1 MEKYFYHG
9 KNETDVYLF
18 HEGNNNNLYKFLGS
32 HIYMDDIGTYTRFLV
47 WAPNAKNV
55 NLVGDFN
62 NWNDYSLPLRKLQ
75 DGEIWEICIRNVKIF
90 DSYKYR
96 IVTQDSEVLYKA
108 DPFAFHSELRP
119 KTASKVYDIEG
130 YKWNDK
136 KWLKKREKADKF
148 NSPMS
153 IYEIN
158 LSSWRKHGENYLSYV
173 QLSDELVAY
182 LKEMNYTHVEFMPL
196 MEHPF
201 DGSWGYQLTGFFAA
215 TSRFGCPKDLMYLID
230 KLHQNDIGVIMDW
243 VPAHFCKDDF
253 GLRKFDGSN
262 LFEKTDQYLADNDQ
276 WGTLNFDFSKKE
288 VVNFLI
294 SSALFWF
301 KYYHLDGLRVDAVAY
316 MIYLNFSGK
325 DIRNEDGGYENKEAI
340 EFIKKLN
347 NTIKQEFPSVFV
359 IAQEST
365 AWPNVT
371 KPVKENGLGFDFK
384 WNMGWMNDIIKY
396 MKMDP
401 LFRKDHHNLLTF
413 SIMYAFNENYILPFS
428 HDEVVHMKNSMIGKM
443 PGTYDQKFDQIR
455 LLYSCM
461 FAHPGK
467 KLLFMGND
475 IGQFD
480 EWNEY
485 KEITWEVLEYEK
497 HQKLKYFMKDLNKF
511 YLNNDEFYDL
521 DTSYSGFQWEDVNN
535 TNESL
540 IIFER
545 INSKNEKI
553 ICIFNFTPVRRKKY
567 PVGVDEYALYSVVL
581 NSSMKKYGGSLLRN
595 KPYYSK
601 NKKHNDRKFSITVDI
616 EPFSAIFIKLNKLRC
631 INKN

>member
-32 HIYMDDIGTYTRFLV
+32 HIYTDDIGTYTRFLV

-96 IVTQDSEVLYKA
+96 IVTQDSDVLYKA

-136 KWLKKREKADKF
+136 KWLKKREKTDKF

-325 DIRNEDGGYENKEAI
+325 DIRNENGGYENKEAI

-347 NTIKQEFPSVFV
+347 NTIKHEFPSVFV
-359 IAQEST
+359 IAEEST

-371 KPVKENGLGFDFK
+371 KPVEENGLGFDFK

-443 PGTYDQKFDQIR
+443 PGTYVQKFDQIR
-455 LLYSCM
+455 LLYSFM

-535 TNESL
+535 ANESL

-601 NKKHNDRKFSITVDI
+601 NKEHNDRKFSITVDI
-616 EPFSAIFIKLNKLRC
+616 EPFSAMFIKLNKLRC

>member
-136 KWLKKREKADKF
+136 KWLKKREKTDKF

-340 EFIKKLN
+340 AFIKKLN

-359 IAQEST
+359 IAEEST

-455 LLYSCM
+455 LLYSFM

>member
-32 HIYMDDIGTYTRFLV
+32 HIYTDDIGKYTRFLV

-96 IVTQDSEVLYKA
+96 IVTQDSDVLYKA

-136 KWLKKREKADKF
+136 KWLKKREKTDKF

-173 QLSDELVAY
+173 LLSDELVAY

-359 IAQEST
+359 IAEEST

-455 LLYSCM
+455 LLYSFM

-535 TNESL
+535 ANESL

-601 NKKHNDRKFSITVDI
+601 NKEHNDRKFSITVDI
-616 EPFSAIFIKLNKLRC
+616 EPFSAMFIKLNKLRC

>member
-359 IAQEST
+359 IAEEST

-371 KPVKENGLGFDFK
+371 KPVEENGLGFDFK

-401 LFRKDHHNLLTF
+401 IFRKDHHNLLTF

-455 LLYSCM
+455 LLYSFM

-601 NKKHNDRKFSITVDI
+601 NKEHNDRKFSITVDI
-616 EPFSAIFIKLNKLRC
+616 EPFSAMFIKLNKLRC

>member
-32 HIYMDDIGTYTRFLV
+32 HIYTDDIGTYTRFLV
-47 WAPNAKNV
+47 WAPNAKHV

-96 IVTQDSEVLYKA
+96 IVTQDSDVLYKA

-136 KWLKKREKADKF
+136 KWLKKREKTDKF

-262 LFEKTDQYLADNDQ
+262 LFEKTDQYLAYNDQ

-359 IAQEST
+359 IAEEST

-455 LLYSCM
+455 LLYSFM

-535 TNESL
+535 ASESL

-581 NSSMKKYGGSLLRN
+581 NSSMIKYGGSLLRN

-601 NKKHNDRKFSITVDI
+601 NKEHNNRKFSITVDI
-616 EPFSAIFIKLNKLRC
+616 EPFSAMFIKLNKLRC

>member
-75 DGEIWEICIRNVKIF
+75 DGEIWEICIRNVKIY

-359 IAQEST
+359 IAEEST

-455 LLYSCM
+455 LLYSFM

-567 PVGVDEYALYSVVL
+567 QVGVDEYALYSVVL

>member
-1 MEKYFYHG
+1 MEKYFYQG
-9 KNETDVYLF
+9 NNETDVYLF

-32 HIYMDDIGTYTRFLV
+32 HIYSDGFRTYTRFLV
-47 WAPNAKNV
+47 WAPNAKHV

-62 NWNDYSLPLRKLQ
+62 DWDDYSLPLQKLHDEQ
-75 DGEIWEICIRNVKIF
+75 IWEICIRDVKIF

-96 IVTQDSEVLYKA
+96 IVTRDSEVLYKS
-108 DPFAFHSELRP
+108 DPFAFHSELKP
-119 KTASKVYDIEG
+119 KTASKVYDIDG

-136 KWLKKREKADKF
+136 KWLTKREKADIF
-148 NSPMS
+148 HSPMS

-158 LSSWRKHGENYLSYV
+158 LSSWRKRDENYFSYV
-173 QLSDELVAY
+173 QLADELVSY

-243 VPAHFCKDDF
+243 VPAHFCRDDF

-262 LFEKTDQYLADNDQ
+262 LFEKSDQYLADNDQ

-294 SSALFWF
+294 SSALFWL
-301 KYYHLDGLRVDAVAY
+301 KYYHLDGIRVDAVAY
-316 MIYLNFSGK
+316 MIYLNFAGK

-347 NTIKQEFPSVFV
+347 QTIKKEFPSAFV
-359 IAQEST
+359 IAEEST
-365 AWPNVT
+365 SWPNVT
-371 KPVKENGLGFDFK
+371 KSVEENGLGFDFK

-401 LFRKDHHNLLTF
+401 IFRKDHHNLLTF
-413 SIMYAFNENYILPFS
+413 SIMYTFNENYILPFS

-443 PGTYDQKFDQIR
+443 PGTYDEKFDQIR
-455 LLYSCM
+455 LLYSFM

-485 KEITWEVLEYEK
+485 KDITWEVLEYEK
-497 HQKLKYFMKDLNKF
+497 HQQLKHFMKDLNKF
-511 YLNNDEFYDL
+511 YRDNNEFYDL

-535 TNESL
+535 ANESL

-545 INSKNEKI
+545 INSKNEKV
-553 ICIFNFTPVRRKKY
+553 ICIFNFTPVKREKY
-567 PVGVDEYALYSVVL
+567 PVGVDYYALYSVVL
-581 NSSMKKYGGSLLRN
+581 NSSMKKYGGNLLRN

-601 NKKHNDRKFSITVDI
+601 NNGYNDRKFSIKVDI
-616 EPFSAIFIKLNKLRC
+616 EPFSAMFIKLNKLRN
-631 INKN
+631 INIK

>member
-32 HIYMDDIGTYTRFLV
+32 HNYTDDIGTYTRFLV
-47 WAPNAKNV
+47 WAPNARNV

-96 IVTQDSEVLYKA
+96 IVTQDSDVLYKA

-136 KWLKKREKADKF
+136 KWLKKREKTDKF

-359 IAQEST
+359 IAEEST

-371 KPVKENGLGFDFK
+371 KPVEENGLGFDFK

-455 LLYSCM
+455 LLYSFM

-616 EPFSAIFIKLNKLRC
+616 EPFSAMFIKLNKIRC

>member
-32 HIYMDDIGTYTRFLV
+32 HIYTDDIGKYTRFLV

-96 IVTQDSEVLYKA
+96 IVTQDSDVLYKA

-136 KWLKKREKADKF
+136 KWLKKREKTDKF

-173 QLSDELVAY
+173 LLSDELVAY

-359 IAQEST
+359 IAEEST

-455 LLYSCM
+455 LLYSFM

-497 HQKLKYFMKDLNKF
+497 HQKLKYLMKDLNKF

-616 EPFSAIFIKLNKLRC
+616 EPFSAMFIKLNKIRC

>member
-32 HIYMDDIGTYTRFLV
+32 HIYTDDIGTYTRFLV

-96 IVTQDSEVLYKA
+96 IVTQDSDVLYKA

-136 KWLKKREKADKF
+136 KWLKKREKTDKF

-359 IAQEST
+359 IAEEST

-443 PGTYDQKFDQIR
+443 PGTYVQKFDQIR
-455 LLYSCM
+455 LLYSFM

-535 TNESL
+535 ANESL

-601 NKKHNDRKFSITVDI
+601 NKEHNDRKFSITVDI
-616 EPFSAIFIKLNKLRC
+616 EPFSAMFIKLNKLRC

>member
-32 HIYMDDIGTYTRFLV
+32 HVYTDDIGTYTRFLV

-96 IVTQDSEVLYKA
+96 IVTQDSDVLYKA

-173 QLSDELVAY
+173 QLSDELVSY

-262 LFEKTDQYLADNDQ
+262 LFEKTDQFLADNDQ

-359 IAQEST
+359 IAEEST

-371 KPVKENGLGFDFK
+371 KPVEENGLGFDFK

-443 PGTYDQKFDQIR
+443 PGTYVQKFDQIR
-455 LLYSCM
+455 LLYSFM

-535 TNESL
+535 ANESL

-601 NKKHNDRKFSITVDI
+601 NKEHNDRKFSITVDI
-616 EPFSAIFIKLNKLRC
+616 EPFSAMFIKLNKLRC

>member
-32 HIYMDDIGTYTRFLV
+32 HIYTDDIGKYTRFLV

-96 IVTQDSEVLYKA
+96 IVTQDSDVLYKA

-136 KWLKKREKADKF
+136 KWLKKREKTDKF

-173 QLSDELVAY
+173 LLSDELVAY

-359 IAQEST
+359 IAEEST
-365 AWPNVT
+365 AWQNVT

-455 LLYSCM
+455 LLYSFM

-535 TNESL
+535 ANESL

-601 NKKHNDRKFSITVDI
+601 NKEHNDRKFSITVDI
-616 EPFSAIFIKLNKLRC
+616 EPFSAMFIKLNKLRC

>member
-96 IVTQDSEVLYKA
+96 IVTQDSDVLYKA

-136 KWLKKREKADKF
+136 KWLKKREKTDKF

-359 IAQEST
+359 IAEEST

-455 LLYSCM
+455 LLYSFM

-475 IGQFD
+475 IGQFY

-616 EPFSAIFIKLNKLRC
+616 EPFSAMFIKLNKLRC

>member
-32 HIYMDDIGTYTRFLV
+32 HIYTDDIGTYTRFLV

-96 IVTQDSEVLYKA
+96 IVTQDSDVLYKA

-173 QLSDELVAY
+173 LLSDELVAY

-359 IAQEST
+359 IAEEST

-455 LLYSCM
+455 LLYSFM

-601 NKKHNDRKFSITVDI
+601 NKEHNDRKFSITVDI
-616 EPFSAIFIKLNKLRC
+616 EPFSAMFIKLNKLRC

>member
-359 IAQEST
+359 IAEEST

-455 LLYSCM
+455 LLYSFM

>member
-32 HIYMDDIGTYTRFLV
+32 HIYTDDIGTYTRFLV

-96 IVTQDSEVLYKA
+96 IVTQDSDVLYKA

-136 KWLKKREKADKF
+136 KWLKKREKTDKF

-359 IAQEST
+359 IAEEST

-455 LLYSCM
+455 LLYSFM

-616 EPFSAIFIKLNKLRC
+616 EPFSAMFIKLNKLRC

>member
-32 HIYMDDIGTYTRFLV
+32 HIYTDDIGTYTRFLV

-62 NWNDYSLPLRKLQ
+62 NWNDYSLPLRKLK

-96 IVTQDSEVLYKA
+96 IVTQDSDVLYKA

-359 IAQEST
+359 IAEEST

-455 LLYSCM
+455 LLYSFM

-535 TNESL
+535 ANESL
-540 IIFER
+540 IICER

-601 NKKHNDRKFSITVDI
+601 NKEHNNRKFSITVDI
-616 EPFSAIFIKLNKLRC
+616 EPFSAMFIKLNKLRC

>member
-1 MEKYFYHG
+1 MEKYFYQG
-9 KNETDVYLF
+9 NNETDVYLF

-32 HIYMDDIGTYTRFLV
+32 HIYSDGFGTYTRFLV
-47 WAPNAKNV
+47 WAPNAKHV

-62 NWNDYSLPLRKLQ
+62 DWDDYSLPLQKLHDEQ
-75 DGEIWEICIRNVKIF
+75 IWEICIRDVKIF

-108 DPFAFHSELRP
+108 DPFAFHSELKP
-119 KTASKVYDIEG
+119 KTASKVYDIDG

-136 KWLKKREKADKF
+136 KWLTKREETDIF
-148 NSPMS
+148 HSPMS

-158 LSSWRKHGENYLSYV
+158 LSSWRKHDDNYLSYF
-173 QLSDELVAY
+173 QLADELVSY
-182 LKEMNYTHVEFMPL
+182 IKEMNYTHVEFMPL

-243 VPAHFCKDDF
+243 VPAHFCRDDF

-262 LFEKTDQYLADNDQ
+262 LFEKSDQYLADNDQ

-294 SSALFWF
+294 SSALFWI
-301 KYYHLDGLRVDAVAY
+301 KYYHLDGIRVDAVAY
-316 MIYLNFSGK
+316 MIYLNFAGK
-325 DIRNEDGGYENKEAI
+325 DIKNEDGGYENKEAI

-347 NTIKQEFPSVFV
+347 QTIKKEFPSAFV
-359 IAQEST
+359 IAEEST
-365 AWPNVT
+365 SWPNVT
-371 KPVKENGLGFDFK
+371 KSVEENGLGFDFK
-384 WNMGWMNDIIKY
+384 WNMGWMNDITKY

-401 LFRKDHHNLLTF
+401 IFRKDHHNLLTF
-413 SIMYAFNENYILPFS
+413 SIMYTFNENYILPFS

-443 PGTYDQKFDQIR
+443 PGNYDEKFDQIR
-455 LLYSCM
+455 LLYSFM

-485 KEITWEVLEYEK
+485 KDITWEVLEYEK
-497 HQKLKYFMKDLNKF
+497 HQQLKHFMKDLNKF
-511 YLNNDEFYDL
+511 YRDNNEFYDL

-535 TNESL
+535 ANESL

-553 ICIFNFTPVRRKKY
+553 ICIFNFTPVKREKY
-567 PVGVDEYALYSVVL
+567 PVGVDCYALYSVVL
-581 NSSMKKYGGSLLRN
+581 NSSMKKYGGNLLRN

-601 NKKHNDRKFSITVDI
+601 NNGHNDRKFSIKVDI
-616 EPFSAIFIKLNKLRC
+616 EPFSAMFIKLNKLRN
-631 INKN
+631 INIK

>member
-1 MEKYFYHG
+1 MKEYFYQE
-9 KNETDVYLF
+9 NYETDVYLF
-18 HEGNNNNLYKFLGS
+18 HEGNNNKLYNFLGS
-32 HIYMDDIGTYTRFLV
+32 HIYSNEEGSFTRFLV
-47 WAPNAKNV
+47 WAPNAKYV

-62 NWNDYSLPLRKLQ
+62 DWDDYSLPLKKLN
-75 DGEIWEICIRNVKIF
+75 DGEIWEICLKDVQIF

-96 IVTQDSEVLYKA
+96 IVTQDSEILYKA
-108 DPFAFHSELRP
+108 DPFALHSELRP
-119 KTASKVYDIEG
+119 KTASKVYEING
-130 YKWNDK
+130 YKWNDS
-136 KWLKKREKADKF
+136 KWLKRRKKTDKIH
-148 NSPMS
+148 SPMS

-158 LSSWRKHGENYLSYV
+158 LSSWRKHGENYLSYI
-173 QLSDELVAY
+173 QLADELVKY

-253 GLRKFDGSN
+253 GLRKFDGNN
-262 LFEKTDQYLADNDQ
+262 LFEKSNKYLADNAQ

-301 KYYHLDGLRVDAVAY
+301 KYYHIDGLRVDAVAY

-325 DIRNEDGGYENKEAI
+325 DIRNEDGSVENREAI

-347 NTIKQEFPSVFV
+347 QTIKSEVPGVFV
-359 IAQEST
+359 IAEEST
-365 AWPNVT
+365 SWPNVT
-371 KPVKENGLGFDFK
+371 KPVEKNGLGFDFK

-396 MKMDP
+396 MKLDP
-401 LFRKDHHNLLTF
+401 IYRKNHHNLLTF

-443 PGTYDQKFDQIR
+443 PGTYDEKFDQTR
-455 LLYSCM
+455 LLYSFM

-485 KEITWEVLEYEK
+485 KEVTWEVLEYEK
-497 HQKLKYFMKDLNKF
+497 HQKLKRFMSDLNKF
-511 YLNNDEFYDL
+511 YQTNDEFYDL
-521 DTSYSGFQWEDVNN
+521 DSSYSGFQWEDVNN
-535 TNESL
+535 SNESL

-553 ICIFNFTPVRRKKY
+553 ICIFNFTPVLRKNY
-567 PVGVDEYALYSVVL
+567 PVGVDDYALYSVVL
-581 NSSMKKYGGSLLRN
+581 NSSMKKYGGNLNRN

-601 NKKHNDRKFSITVDI
+601 NIKHNDREFSISVDI
-616 EPFSAIFIKLNKLRC
+616 EPFSAMFIKLNKLRN
-631 INKN
+631 INKK

>member
-32 HIYMDDIGTYTRFLV
+32 HIYTDDIGTYTRFLV

-96 IVTQDSEVLYKA
+96 IVTQDSDVLYKA

-325 DIRNEDGGYENKEAI
+325 DIRNENGGYENKEAI

-347 NTIKQEFPSVFV
+347 NTIKHEFPSVFV
-359 IAQEST
+359 IAEEST

-371 KPVKENGLGFDFK
+371 KPVEENGLGFDFK

-443 PGTYDQKFDQIR
+443 PGTYVQKFDQIR
-455 LLYSCM
+455 LLYSFM

-535 TNESL
+535 ANESL

-601 NKKHNDRKFSITVDI
+601 NKEHNDRKFSITVDI
-616 EPFSAIFIKLNKLRC
+616 EPFSAMFIKLNKLRC

>member
-32 HIYMDDIGTYTRFLV
+32 HIYTDDIGTYTRFLV

-96 IVTQDSEVLYKA
+96 IVTQDSDVLYKA

-136 KWLKKREKADKF
+136 KWLKKRERTDKF

-325 DIRNEDGGYENKEAI
+325 DIRNENGGYENKEAI

-347 NTIKQEFPSVFV
+347 NTIKHEFPSVFV
-359 IAQEST
+359 IAEEST

-455 LLYSCM
+455 LLYSFM

-601 NKKHNDRKFSITVDI
+601 NKEHNDRKFSITVDI
-616 EPFSAIFIKLNKLRC
+616 EPFSAMFIKLNKLRC

>member
-32 HIYMDDIGTYTRFLV
+32 HIYTDDIGTYTRFLV
-47 WAPNAKNV
+47 WAPNAKHV

-96 IVTQDSEVLYKA
+96 IVTQDSDVLYKA

-136 KWLKKREKADKF
+136 KWLKKREKTDKF

-173 QLSDELVAY
+173 ELSDELVAY

-276 WGTLNFDFSKKE
+276 WGTLNFDLSKKE

-359 IAQEST
+359 IAEEST

-371 KPVKENGLGFDFK
+371 KPVEENGLGFDFK

-455 LLYSCM
+455 LLYSFM

-485 KEITWEVLEYEK
+485 KEITWEVLEYKK

-535 TNESL
+535 ANESL
-540 IIFER
+540 IVFER
-545 INSKNEKI
+545 INSRNEKI
-553 ICIFNFTPVRRKKY
+553 ICVFNFTPVRRKNY
-567 PVGVDEYALYSVVL
+567 PIGVDEYALYSVVL
-581 NSSMKKYGGSLLRN
+581 NSSMKKYGGSLIRN

-601 NKKHNDRKFSITVDI
+601 NKEHNNRKFSITVDI
-616 EPFSAIFIKLNKLRC
+616 EPFSAMFIKLNKLRC
-631 INKN
+631 INKK

>member
-32 HIYMDDIGTYTRFLV
+32 HIYTDDIGTYTRFLV

-96 IVTQDSEVLYKA
+96 IVTQDSDVLYKA

-136 KWLKKREKADKF
+136 KWLKKRERTDKF

-325 DIRNEDGGYENKEAI
+325 DIRNENGGYENKEAI

-359 IAQEST
+359 IAEEST

-455 LLYSCM
+455 LLYSFM

-616 EPFSAIFIKLNKLRC
+616 EPFSAMFIKLNKLRC

>member
-158 LSSWRKHGENYLSYV
+158 FSSWRKHGENYLSYV

-359 IAQEST
+359 IAEEST

-384 WNMGWMNDIIKY
+384 WNMGWMNDILKY

-401 LFRKDHHNLLTF
+401 LFRKDQHNLLTF

-455 LLYSCM
+455 LLYSFM

-601 NKKHNDRKFSITVDI
+601 NKEHNDRKFSITVDI
-616 EPFSAIFIKLNKLRC
+616 EPFSAMFIKLNKLRC

>member
-340 EFIKKLN
+340 AFIKKLN

-359 IAQEST
+359 IAEEST

-455 LLYSCM
+455 LLYSFM

-616 EPFSAIFIKLNKLRC
+616 EPFSAMFIKLNKLRC

>member
-230 KLHQNDIGVIMDW
+230 KLHQNEIGVIMDW

-340 EFIKKLN
+340 AFIKKLN

-359 IAQEST
+359 IAEEST

-455 LLYSCM
+455 LLYSFM

-616 EPFSAIFIKLNKLRC
+616 EPFSAMFIKLNKLRC

>member
-182 LKEMNYTHVEFMPL
+182 LKEMNYTHVEIMPL

-359 IAQEST
+359 IAEEST

-455 LLYSCM
+455 LLYSFM

>member
-32 HIYMDDIGTYTRFLV
+32 HIYTDDIGTYTRFLV

-96 IVTQDSEVLYKA
+96 IVTQDSDVLYKA

-136 KWLKKREKADKF
+136 KWLKKRERTDKF

-325 DIRNEDGGYENKEAI
+325 DIRNENGGYENKEAI

-347 NTIKQEFPSVFV
+347 NTIKHEFPSVFV
-359 IAQEST
+359 IAEEST

-371 KPVKENGLGFDFK
+371 KPVEENGLGFDFK

-443 PGTYDQKFDQIR
+443 PGTYVQKFDQIR
-455 LLYSCM
+455 LLYSFM

-535 TNESL
+535 ANESL

-601 NKKHNDRKFSITVDI
+601 NKEHNDRKFSITVDI
-616 EPFSAIFIKLNKLRC
+616 EPFSAMFIKLNKLRC

>member
-32 HIYMDDIGTYTRFLV
+32 HIYTDDIGTYTRFLV

-62 NWNDYSLPLRKLQ
+62 NWNDYSLPLRKLK

-136 KWLKKREKADKF
+136 KWLKKREKTDKF

-359 IAQEST
+359 IAEEST
-365 AWPNVT
+365 VWPNVT
-371 KPVKENGLGFDFK
+371 KPVEENGLGFDFK

-455 LLYSCM
+455 LLYSFM

>member
-1 MEKYFYHG
+1 MEKYFYQG
-9 KNETDVYLF
+9 NNETDVYLF

-32 HIYMDDIGTYTRFLV
+32 HIYSDDLGTYTRFLV
-47 WAPNAKNV
+47 WAPNAKHV

-62 NWNDYSLPLRKLQ
+62 DWDDYSLPLQKLH
-75 DGEIWEICIRNVKIF
+75 DGEIWEICLRDVKIF

-96 IVTQDSEVLYKA
+96 IVTQDSDVLYKA

-136 KWLKKREKADKF
+136 KWLKKREQTDRF
-148 NSPMS
+148 HSPMS

-158 LSSWRKHGENYLSYV
+158 LSSWRKHGENYLSYI
-173 QLSDELVAY
+173 QLADELVTY

-243 VPAHFCKDDF
+243 VPAHFCRDDF

-262 LFEKTDQYLADNDQ
+262 LFEKSDQYLADNDQ

-288 VVNFLI
+288 VVNFLV

-316 MIYLNFSGK
+316 MIYLNFAGK
-325 DIRNEDGGYENKEAI
+325 DIRNEDGSYENKEAI

-347 NTIKQEFPSVFV
+347 QTIKQEFPSAFV
-359 IAQEST
+359 IAEEST
-365 AWPNVT
+365 SWPNIT
-371 KPVKENGLGFDFK
+371 KPVEENGLGFDFK

-401 LFRKDHHNLLTF
+401 IFRKDHHNLLTF

-443 PGTYDQKFDQIR
+443 PGTYDEKFDQIR
-455 LLYSCM
+455 LLYSFM
-461 FAHPGK
+461 FSHPGK

-485 KEITWEVLEYEK
+485 KEVTWEVLEYEK
-497 HQKLKYFMKDLNKF
+497 HQKLKHFMKDLNKF
-511 YLNNDEFYDL
+511 YIDNDEFYDM

-535 TNESL
+535 ASESL

-553 ICIFNFTPVRRKKY
+553 ICIFNFTPVKREKY
-567 PVGVDEYALYSVVL
+567 PVGVDDYALYSVVL
-581 NSSMKKYGGSLLRN
+581 NSSMKKYGGNLPRN

-601 NKKHNDRKFSITVDI
+601 NVEHNDRKFSITVDI
-616 EPFSAIFIKLNKLRC
+616 EPFSAMFIKLNKLRN
-631 INKN
+631 INKK

>member
-32 HIYMDDIGTYTRFLV
+32 HIYTDDIGKYTRFLV

-96 IVTQDSEVLYKA
+96 IVTQDSDVLYKA

-136 KWLKKREKADKF
+136 MWLKKREKTDKF

-153 IYEIN
+153 IYEMN
-158 LSSWRKHGENYLSYV
+158 LSSWTKHGENYLSYV

-359 IAQEST
+359 IAEEST

-371 KPVKENGLGFDFK
+371 KPVEENGLGFDFK

-455 LLYSCM
+455 LLYSFM

-535 TNESL
+535 ANESL

-601 NKKHNDRKFSITVDI
+601 NKEHNNRKFSITVDI
-616 EPFSAIFIKLNKLRC
+616 EPFSAMFIKLNKLRC

>member
-32 HIYMDDIGTYTRFLV
+32 HIYTDDIGTYTRFLV

-96 IVTQDSEVLYKA
+96 IVNQDSDVLYKA

-136 KWLKKREKADKF
+136 KWLKKREKTDKF

-359 IAQEST
+359 IAEEST

-371 KPVKENGLGFDFK
+371 KPVEENGLGFDFK

-401 LFRKDHHNLLTF
+401 IFRKDHHNLLTF

-455 LLYSCM
+455 LLYSFM

-601 NKKHNDRKFSITVDI
+601 NKEHNDRKFSITVDI
-616 EPFSAIFIKLNKLRC
+616 EPFSAMFIKLNKLRC

>member
-32 HIYMDDIGTYTRFLV
+32 HIYTDDIGTYTRFLV
-47 WAPNAKNV
+47 WAPNAKHV
-55 NLVGDFN
+55 NLIGDFN
-62 NWNDYSLPLRKLQ
+62 DWNDYSLPLRKLQ
-75 DGEIWEICIRNVKIF
+75 DEQIWEICLRNVKIF

-96 IVTQDSEVLYKA
+96 IVTQDSDVLYKA

-136 KWLKKREKADKF
+136 KWLKKREKTDKF

-276 WGTLNFDFSKKE
+276 WGTLNFDLSKKE

-359 IAQEST
+359 IAEEST

-371 KPVKENGLGFDFK
+371 RPVEENGLGFDFK

-413 SIMYAFNENYILPFS
+413 LIMYAFNENYILPFS

-455 LLYSCM
+455 LLYSFM

-535 TNESL
+535 ANESL

-545 INSKNEKI
+545 VNSKNEKI

-581 NSSMKKYGGSLLRN
+581 NSSMKKYGGSLIRN

-601 NKKHNDRKFSITVDI
+601 NKEHNNRKFSITVDI
-616 EPFSAIFIKLNKLRC
+616 EPFSAMFIKLNKLRC
-631 INKN
+631 INKK

>member
-32 HIYMDDIGTYTRFLV
+32 HIYTDDIGTYTRFLV
-47 WAPNAKNV
+47 WAPNAKHV

-62 NWNDYSLPLRKLQ
+62 DWNDYSLPLKKLQ
-75 DGEIWEICIRNVKIF
+75 DEQIWEICLTNVKIF

-96 IVTQDSEVLYKA
+96 IVTQDSDVLYKA

-136 KWLKKREKADKF
+136 KWLKKREKTDKF

-276 WGTLNFDFSKKE
+276 WGTLNFDLSKKE

-359 IAQEST
+359 IAEEST

-371 KPVKENGLGFDFK
+371 KPVEENGLGFDFK

-443 PGTYDQKFDQIR
+443 PGTYNQKFDQIR
-455 LLYSCM
+455 LLYSFM

-485 KEITWEVLEYEK
+485 REITWEVLEYEK

-511 YLNNDEFYDL
+511 YLNSDEFYDL

-535 TNESL
+535 ANESL

-581 NSSMKKYGGSLLRN
+581 NSSMKKYGGSLIRN

-601 NKKHNDRKFSITVDI
+601 NKEHNNRKFSITVDI
-616 EPFSAIFIKLNKLRC
+616 EPFSAMFIKLNKLRC
-631 INKN
+631 INKK

>member
-1 MEKYFYHG
+1 MEKFFYHG

-32 HIYMDDIGTYTRFLV
+32 HIYTDDIGTYTRFLV
-47 WAPNAKNV
+47 WAPNARNV

-96 IVTQDSEVLYKA
+96 IVTQDSDVLYKA

-136 KWLKKREKADKF
+136 KWLKKREKTDKF

-230 KLHQNDIGVIMDW
+230 KLHQNEIGVIMDW

-325 DIRNEDGGYENKEAI
+325 DIRNKDGGYENKEAI

-359 IAQEST
+359 IAEEST

-455 LLYSCM
+455 LLYSFM